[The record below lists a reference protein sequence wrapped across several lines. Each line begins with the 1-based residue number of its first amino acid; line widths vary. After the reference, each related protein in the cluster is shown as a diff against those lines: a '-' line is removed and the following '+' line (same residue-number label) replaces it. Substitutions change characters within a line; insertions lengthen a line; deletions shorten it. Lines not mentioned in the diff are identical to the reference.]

1 MPIPGQCGI
10 LAFALG
16 AIMTLSSA
24 TPARAF
30 GPATIC
36 LFTDFGWDDP
46 YVAQLKGA
54 IVTIN
59 PNARLLD
66 LTHSVAPY
74 NVTEGAWLLDQ
85 CAEEFPPGTI
95 FVAVVDPQVGTDRDP
110 ILIETTKEKYFL
122 GPDNGLFAQVIQNEG
137 LLRAWKLDKPEFY
150 RAGDISRTFHGRDI
164 FGPVAAHLAAGTEP
178 DRLGTPMKTI
188 EVAAAKEP
196 IFTGGMIDTQV
207 LHIDRFGN
215 ILLNLKAGSDL
226 AAKLKEGDLV
236 KISVGRDSFSAPL
249 VNTYG
254 EVDKG
259 RLLLLFGSS
268 GQLEI
273 SVNQGSA
280 ARQLKVEPGTAIYLK
295 P

>member
-150 RAGDISRTFHGRDI
+150 RAGDISRTFHGRGI

-196 IFTGGMIDTQV
+196 LFTGGMIDTQV

>member
-1 MPIPGQCGI
+1 MS
-10 LAFALG
+10 
-16 AIMTLSSA
+16 LSSV
-24 TPARAF
+24 TSVRAA
-30 GPATIC
+30 GPTTIC

-54 IVTIN
+54 IITVN
-59 PNARLLD
+59 PGARLLD
-66 LTHSVAPY
+66 LTHSVPPY
-74 NVTEGAWLLDQ
+74 NITEGAYLLDQ
-85 CAEEFPPGTI
+85 SAVEFPAGTI

-110 ILIETTKEKYFL
+110 ILIETNKGKYFV

-137 LLRAWKLDKPEFY
+137 LMRAWKLDKPEFY

-164 FGPVAAHLAAGTEP
+164 FGPVAAHLADGTDP
-178 DRLGTPMKTI
+178 DRLGTPMKNLD
-188 EVAAAKEP
+188 VAAAKEATL
-196 IFTGGMIDTQV
+196 TGAMIETQA
-207 LHIDRFGN
+207 LHIDRYGN
-215 ILLNLKAGSDL
+215 IILNLKNDSDL
-226 AAKLKEGDLV
+226 AGKLKEGTLV
-236 KISVGRDSFSAPL
+236 KISIGRDSFSAPF
-249 VNTYG
+249 VKTYG

-280 ARQLKVEPGTAIYLK
+280 AHQLKVEPGSAIYLK